1 MTQEKTTPST
11 NSSGNSKK
19 CFKSKSYFWIIL
31 FIIFIVVIFY
41 YWYKLPHPTMVE
53 PVATQNVVAERAV
66 TTFVNHDTSSQKDEL
81 QYAETNQNQV
91 VKQVTQNTTQNDM
104 PLQGENFKVPS
115 EEGNIAQPVNIIA
128 PAKQDA
134 QK

>member
-1 MTQEKTTPST
+1 MTQEKTTPTT
-11 NSSGNSKK
+11 NSSEPTKK
-19 CFKSKSYFWIIL
+19 SLKSKSYFWIIL

-66 TTFVNHDTSSQKDEL
+66 TTFVNHETAPKKEEL

-91 VKQVTQNTTQNDM
+91 VKQVSQNTTQNDL
-104 PLQGENFKVPS
+104 PLQGENFEVPS
-115 EEGNIAQPVNIIA
+115 ENGEIAQPVNIIA
-128 PAKQDA
+128 PVKKADHK
-134 QK
+134 